1 MRRFAAGGSP
11 PFPNGGEIAERLQR
25 YKRLATSPPSGNGGE
40 RKAQPEVAS
49 PLIVHSSQCAV
60 RNDDRAGV
68 MRRLEKNPK
77 DFLIREI
84 RNKWKVKIKN
94 S

>member
-1 MRRFAAGGSP
+1 VDKKKVDKKEKWIKEDGL
-11 PFPNGGEIAERLQR
+11 EI
-25 YKRLATSPPSGNGGE
+25 
-40 RKAQPEVAS
+40 AS
-49 PLIVHSSQCAV
+49 PLIARSSQCAF
-60 RNDDRAGV
+60 RNDDRASA